1 MEINKIYNEDCLSWM
16 QRVQNESI
24 DCIICDLPYGTTQ
37 LEWDKI
43 IPFEPLWEQ
52 YKRITKENAAIILFS
67 SQPFTTDL
75 ICSNRKMFKYE
86 IIWVKTQATGFF
98 NAKKCPLRIHENI
111 LVFYNKLPTYNPQKT
126 QKENASLHHVRKNSD
141 YRKITGGFMGKVGL
155 GKAETWK
162 YEDDGSRYPT
172 DVVYSSNWNGNLF
185 GKKYNAVKHPT
196 QKPVQLIEYLIKTYS
211 NEGDLIMD
219 NCIGSGTTAI
229 ACIRTNRKYL
239 GCEINKDY
247 YQLALSRIEEEKRQP
262 RLFY

>member
-1 MEINKIYNEDCLSWM
+1 MIELDKIYNEDCLEGM
-16 QRVQNESI
+16 MRIPDGSI

-126 QKENASLHHVRKNSD
+126 KKENASLHHVRKNSD

-162 YEDDGSRYPT
+162 YEDDGTRYPT
-172 DVVYSSNWNGNLF
+172 DVVYFSNWNGNLF
-185 GKKYNAVKHPT
+185 GRKKATVSHPT
-196 QKPVQLIEYLIKTYS
+196 RKPVDLIRYLVKTFS
-211 NEGDLIMD
+211 NEGDTILD
-219 NCIGSGTTAI
+219 NCIGGGTTAV
-229 ACIRTNRKYL
+229 ACIL
-239 GCEINKDY
+239 
-247 YQLALSRIEEEKRQP
+247 EKRHFIGFELNKEYFDKACERIKEEQDVL
-262 RLFY
+262 RIF

>member
-16 QRVQNESI
+16 QRVSDESI
-24 DCIICDLPYGTTQ
+24 DCIICDLPYGTTE
-37 LEWDKI
+37 LEWDKP
-43 IPFEPLWEQ
+43 IPFVPLWVE
-52 YKRITKENAAIILFS
+52 YERVIKPNGAIILFS
-67 SQPFTTDL
+67 TQPFTTDL
-75 ICSNRKMFKYE
+75 INSNRKLFRYE
-86 IIWVKTQATGFF
+86 IIWKKTQATGFF

-111 LVFYNKLPTYNPQKT
+111 LVFYKHLPTYNPQKSI
-126 QKENASLHHVRKNSD
+126 KESAYIGRTRKNVSD
-141 YRKITGGFMGKVGL
+141 KITGAFMGRVGKNKTESWEYKDN
-155 GKAETWK
+155 GT
-162 YEDDGSRYPT
+162 RYPT
-172 DVVYSSNWNGNLF
+172 DIIEFSNWNGSLF

-239 GCEINKDY
+239 GCEKNKDY
-247 YQLALSRIEEEKRQP
+247 FQLAMERIEEEKKQP

>member
-16 QRVQNESI
+16 QRVPNESI
-24 DCIICDLPYGTTQ
+24 DCIICDLPYGTTE
-37 LEWDKI
+37 LEWDKP
-43 IPFEPLWEQ
+43 IPFVPLWAQ
-52 YKRITKENAAIILFS
+52 YERVIKQNGAIILFS
-67 SQPFTTDL
+67 TQPFTTDL
-75 ICSNRKMFKYE
+75 INSNRKLFRYE
-86 IIWVKTQATGFF
+86 IIYKKTQATGFF

-111 LVFYNKLPTYNPQKT
+111 LVFYKHLPTYNPIKSI
-126 QKENASLHHVRKNSD
+126 KEGADIGRTRKNVSD
-141 YRKITGGFMGKVGL
+141 KITGAFMGRVG
-155 GKAETWK
+155 KNKTESWVYK
-162 YEDDGSRYPT
+162 DDGTRYPT
-172 DVVYSSNWNGNLF
+172 DVIEFSNWNGSLF

-229 ACIRTNRKYL
+229 ACIRTNRKFL